1 MEQIISNVALNLD
14 AFILIFLR
22 VTALIVSS
30 PVFGRRNLPNIIKI
44 CFCIVLTYVIFTAYT
59 NVPQVRYN
67 GILEY
72 ALLCIKELL
81 FGLVLGY
88 VTTLFFSIA
97 QTAGYAIDMQMGFG
111 MVNVFDVQSNISVP
125 MTGNFLN
132 IILLVT
138 FFGVNGHLQLIR
150 ILQATFRQIPIGAV
164 SFDPKIGLT
173 ALEVFRAG
181 LCAGHQRGHAYHRF
195 RALRRGDH
203 GVHHPYRAADERVCG
218 GHTLKDHP
226 RVYGAAAGLAGVRIV
241 FGHVVFSRCSPP
253 SRKCF
258 GGWRLNE
265 PTAAVR

>member
-44 CFCIVLTYVIFTAYT
+44 CFCILLTYVIFTAYT

-88 VTTLFFSIA
+88 VTTLFFSIV
-97 QTAGYAIDMQMGFG
+97 QTAGYVIDMQMGFG

-132 IILLVT
+132 IILLVA

-164 SFDPKIGLT
+164 SFDPKIGLA
-173 ALEVFRAG
+173 ALEVFALAFVLAVNVAMPMIASG
-181 LCAGHQRGHAYHRF
+181 LLGEVIMGFIIRTVPQMNVFVVGIPLKIILGF
-195 RALRRGDH
+195 L
-203 GVHHPYRAADERVCG
+203 VLLLVMPVFVSFSN
-218 GHTLKDHP
+218 TLFQQMFSAIEKMFW
-226 RVYGAAAGLAGVRIV
+226 GLAG
-241 FGHVVFSRCSPP
+241 
-253 SRKCF
+253 
-258 GGWRLNE
+258 
-265 PTAAVR
+265 

>member
-30 PVFGRRNLPNIIKI
+30 PVFGRRNLPNSLKI

-59 NVPQVRYN
+59 NVPQIKYN

-97 QTAGYAIDMQMGFG
+97 QTAGYVIDMQMGFG

-125 MTGNFLN
+125 LTGNFLN

-150 ILQATFRQIPIGAV
+150 ILQATFIQIPIGAV
-164 SFDPKIGLT
+164 SLDPKIAMT
-173 ALEVFRAG
+173 AIEVFALAFVLAINVAMPIIASG
-181 LCAGHQRGHAYHRF
+181 LMGEVIMGFIIRTVPQMNVFVVGIPLKIILGFMVLLLVIPVFVSFSDTIFQQMFSAIDKMF
-195 RALRRGDH
+195 R
-203 GVHHPYRAADERVCG
+203 
-218 GHTLKDHP
+218 
-226 RVYGAAAGLAGVRIV
+226 GLA
-241 FGHVVFSRCSPP
+241 
-253 SRKCF
+253 
-258 GGWRLNE
+258 
-265 PTAAVR
+265 